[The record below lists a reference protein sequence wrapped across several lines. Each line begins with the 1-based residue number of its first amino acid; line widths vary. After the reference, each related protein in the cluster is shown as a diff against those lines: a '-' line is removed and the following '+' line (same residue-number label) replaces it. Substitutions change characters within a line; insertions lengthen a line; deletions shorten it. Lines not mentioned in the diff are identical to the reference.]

1 MVTLKKAAKLALVS
15 IGSLALLYVLGG
27 AALAWLWCADRTVRT
42 AMSPS
47 GRYVAEAWESY
58 CSVGSGW
65 DSGVVIRERPLILSY
80 LPWTRHAGVLALRGP
95 ADRVRLRWIG
105 NSTLVIECL
114 GCKQDELRSKAAQW
128 NGISIRYSVRSGQSG
143 HARP

>member
-1 MVTLKKAAKLALVS
+1 MLKKAAKLALVS
-15 IGSLALLYVLGG
+15 AGCLVLLYILGG
-27 AALAWLWCADRTVRT
+27 GALAWLWCTNHTVRT

-80 LPWTRHAGVLALRGP
+80 LPWARHAGVLDLRGP

-105 NSTLVIECL
+105 NSILSVECL
-114 GCKQDELRSKAAQW
+114 GCKQDELRSKVSQW
-128 NGISIRYSVRSGQSG
+128 NGISIRYSARRGSGE
-143 HARP
+143 HAHP